1 MSKLTDAQLERVTA
15 DFKKYDTDQ
24 DGIVTVKEF
33 TQTVEKFLTPEDL
46 ESLLKEVNP
55 NDDNEIS
62 WEEFLDDYE
71 KDL

>member
-15 DFKKYDTDQ
+15 DFRKYDTDQ
-24 DGIVTVKEF
+24 NGIVTVKEF

-62 WEEFLDDYE
+62 WEEFLEDYE